1 MASNGR
7 PSFAKRQKE
16 MARQEKQR
24 DKAAKRA
31 QRATDNANNS
41 DMEEVV
47 SVDENGNV
55 VSTFVPRAPSQSS
68 G

>member
-1 MASNGR
+1 
-7 PSFAKRQKE
+7 

-31 QRATDNANNS
+31 QRAAGGDTSS
-41 DMEEVV
+41 DMEEIV

-55 VSTFVPRAPSQSS
+55 VSTFVPRTPPQPE